1 MYSVKMK
8 GIPPP
13 SCQIHHMGT
22 DHWITSVQDT
32 EDEQVILFDSS
43 QCFSPCLSRSLEM
56 QLFAIYGRGKRHLQV
71 VHPRVQQQHSGVDCG
86 IFAVAYATEFVFNQY
101 TGNELE
107 FDRSVMRD
115 HLLMCFQNQDL
126 IPFPKLKRKMKL
138 KNRPQLLEST
148 TIIISR

>member
-22 DHWITSVQDT
+22 DHWITSVKDT
-32 EDEQVILFDSS
+32 EEDQVILFDSS
-43 QCFSPCLSRSLEM
+43 QGFSPRLSRSLEM
-56 QLFAIYGRGKRHLQV
+56 QLFAIYGKV
-71 VHPRVQQQHSGVDCG
+71 VHPRVQQQHSGVECG
-86 IFAVAYATEFVFNQY
+86 IFAIAYATEFVFNQY

-107 FDRSVMRD
+107 FDRFVMRV

-126 IPFPKLKRKMKL
+126 IPFPKQKRKMKL

>member
-1 MYSVKMK
+1 MFGCSVKMK

-13 SCQIHHMGT
+13 SSQIHHMGT

-32 EDEQVILFDSS
+32 EDDQVILFDSS
-43 QCFSPCLSRSLEM
+43 QGFSPRLSRSLEM
-56 QLFAIYGRGKRHLQV
+56 QLFAIYGRV
-71 VHPRVQQQHSGVDCG
+71 VHPRVQQQHSGVECG
-86 IFAVAYATEFVFNQY
+86 IFAIAYATEFVFNQY

-107 FDRSVMRD
+107 FDRFVMRD

-138 KNRPQLLEST
+138 KLKNRPQLLEST

>member
-1 MYSVKMK
+1 M
-8 GIPPP
+8 
-13 SCQIHHMGT
+13 
-22 DHWITSVQDT
+22 QD
-32 EDEQVILFDSS
+32 
-43 QCFSPCLSRSLEM
+43 
-56 QLFAIYGRGKRHLQV
+56 FAIYRRGKRHLQV
-71 VHPRVQQQHSGVDCG
+71 VHPRVQQQHSGA
-86 IFAVAYATEFVFNQY
+86 IAYATEFVFKQY

-126 IPFPKLKRKMKL
+126 ILFLKLKRKMKL

>member
-1 MYSVKMK
+1 
-8 GIPPP
+8 
-13 SCQIHHMGT
+13 
-22 DHWITSVQDT
+22 
-32 EDEQVILFDSS
+32 
-43 QCFSPCLSRSLEM
+43 M

-71 VHPRVQQQHSGVDCG
+71 VHPRLQQQHSGVDCG
-86 IFAVAYATEFVFNQY
+86 IFAIAYATEFVFNQY
-101 TGNELE
+101 TGNELIE

-138 KNRPQLLEST
+138 KNRSQLLEST

>member
-1 MYSVKMK
+1 MLYYL
-8 GIPPP
+8 IP
-13 SCQIHHMGT
+13 HK
-22 DHWITSVQDT
+22 V
-32 EDEQVILFDSS
+32 
-43 QCFSPCLSRSLEM
+43 SLHEM
-56 QLFAIYGRGKRHLQV
+56 QDFAIYGRGKRHLQV

-86 IFAVAYATEFVFNQY
+86 IFAIAYATEFVFNQY

>member
-22 DHWITSVQDT
+22 DHWITSVQGT
-32 EDEQVILFDSS
+32 EDDQVILFDSS
-43 QCFSPCLSRSLEM
+43 QGFSPRLSRSLEM
-56 QLFAIYGRGKRHLQV
+56 QLFAIYGRV
-71 VHPRVQQQHSGVDCG
+71 VLPRVQQQHSGVECG
-86 IFAVAYATEFVFNQY
+86 IFALAYATEFVFNQY

-107 FDRSVMRD
+107 FDKFVMRD

-126 IPFPKLKRKMKL
+126 IPFPKLK
-138 KNRPQLLEST
+138 NRPQLLEST
-148 TIIISR
+148 TIIISW